1 MLRSGLWSGQWE
13 ESHSEATPS
22 KNHCKVT
29 TIVFN
34 DYIEFNSPSKTKL
47 FIGQK
52 KCLPNQVHALRHNQE
67 EASIQFQVPVRQRRV
82 LQLPRQ
88 PQRHLRLRPL

>member
-1 MLRSGLWSGQWE
+1 MVRSVGR
-13 ESHSEATPS
+13 ESQRSDPFKEPLQF
-22 KNHCKVT
+22 T

-47 FIGQK
+47 SIGQK
-52 KCLPNQVHALRHNQE
+52 KCLPNQVHGLRHNQE

>member
-1 MLRSGLWSGQWE
+1 MVRSVGR
-13 ESHSEATPS
+13 ESRRSDPFKEPLQSTA
-22 KNHCKVT
+22 
-29 TIVFN
+29 IVFT